1 MSYLTLN
8 IAVAETWHWLTACF
22 DRPICFSKEERGLRF
37 LEEALELAQATGV
50 SAEKAQRL
58 LQVVYAKEPGAVP
71 AEVGDAL
78 NTLLCLA
85 ARYKIDLTGQHAK
98 TTKRNWV
105 IKEQI
110 AEKWR
115 NKIVADDLQELQ
127 FLQQGPA
134 QDKILQNSEQ
144 QE

>member
-1 MSYLTLN
+1 MSYTTLN
-8 IAVAETWHWLTACF
+8 VAVAETWHWLTATF
-22 DRPICFSKEERGLRF
+22 DRAICFSKEERGLRF

-58 LQVVYAKEPGAVP
+58 LQVVYAKEPGAVQ

-85 ARYKIDLTGQHAK
+85 ARYKMDLTGQHAK
-98 TTKRNWV
+98 TLKRNWA
-105 IKEQI
+105 IQDQI

-115 NKIVADDLQELQ
+115 TKIVADDLLG
-127 FLQQGPA
+127 LQQA
-134 QDKILQNSEQ
+134 AKENKILQNSEQ